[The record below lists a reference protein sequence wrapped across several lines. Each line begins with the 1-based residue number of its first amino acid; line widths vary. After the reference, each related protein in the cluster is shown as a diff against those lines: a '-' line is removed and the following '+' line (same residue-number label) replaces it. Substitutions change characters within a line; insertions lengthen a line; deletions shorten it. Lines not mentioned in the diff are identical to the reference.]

1 MTEVWWA
8 QSCSWAEKSNSM
20 AVNPR
25 SCSFNIGRGPRS
37 TTWGTWRTSTP
48 PGWAKTPSGLHRTEL
63 SAVEASLRDNH
74 GLDQGRVGHHGIH
87 LHQPPRILTPP
98 TTWTRTLEEEFF
110 PPTSGFSSSYPSWT
124 KFTEDITC
132 WCHLIEEPQIGLV
145 RFCGWSSENQDR
157 NGKHQ

>member
-1 MTEVWWA
+1 MG
-8 QSCSWAEKSNSM
+8 
-20 AVNPR
+20 NPR

-74 GLDQGRVGHHGIH
+74 GLDQDRVGHHGIH

-98 TTWTRTLEEEFF
+98 TTRTHTLEGE
-110 PPTSGFSSSYPSWT
+110 FSSSHIRFLLLLSIMSTFSVESTLPFLLPPIQLSKIYRRHYWR
-124 KFTEDITC
+124 
-132 WCHLIEEPQIGLV
+132 HLTRTTTRSGTISSGL
-145 RFCGWSSENQDR
+145 
-157 NGKHQ
+157 